1 MQIDNVLQVNQP
13 QRIKAPQSVCFCCV
27 LKCHAKEVQVG
38 LMDTGDYFSNAE
50 HAPTFMSMYVA
61 QLNAPARLQGA
72 TIDEELLM
80 KVSTIFRTTK
90 QYAHLSSLNLNSC
103 FQAFSPAAHR
113 DIYHVPDSELPKQM
127 SKVNWAHVIRNFV
140 HPRKATHT
148 HTHTH
153 TRLLP
158 QVTTSSDK
166 FGFDTLIA
174 DARMMV
180 GGRS

>member
-38 LMDTGDYFSNAE
+38 LIDTGDYFSNAE

-90 QYAHLSSLNLNSC
+90 QYAHLSS
-103 FQAFSPAAHR
+103 
-113 DIYHVPDSELPKQM
+113 
-127 SKVNWAHVIRNFV
+127 
-140 HPRKATHT
+140 
-148 HTHTH
+148 
-153 TRLLP
+153 
-158 QVTTSSDK
+158 
-166 FGFDTLIA
+166 
-174 DARMMV
+174 
-180 GGRS
+180 